1 MSQRYVEFLNLVDMF
16 RSGALSADDVRKLRL
31 DPDWE
36 LKKTF
41 LKVLYEEIYE
51 DFFEGVAHNRFA
63 ELLSETV
70 QAPLKTSVAPYI
82 QAKVAQTARA
92 DSALKPSVT
101 RRKVAGSYKLGMV
114 GSSTCERGIM
124 QGVPGLHLT
133 DFDVLLSRS
142 GLSFI
147 RSRFCKFSHR

>member
-1 MSQRYVEFLNLVDMF
+1 MSQRYVEFLSLVDMF

-51 DFFEGVAHNRFA
+51 DFFEGVALNRFA

-82 QAKVAQTARA
+82 QAKVAQMVRA
-92 DSALKPSVT
+92 DSAL
-101 RRKVAGSYKLGMV
+101 
-114 GSSTCERGIM
+114 
-124 QGVPGLHLT
+124 
-133 DFDVLLSRS
+133 
-142 GLSFI
+142 
-147 RSRFCKFSHR
+147 

>member
-1 MSQRYVEFLNLVDMF
+1 MSQRYVEYLNLVDMF

-51 DFFEGVAHNRFA
+51 DFFEGVALNRFA

-70 QAPLKTSVAPYI
+70 QAPLKTSVAPYV
-82 QAKVAQTARA
+82 QAKVA
-92 DSALKPSVT
+92 
-101 RRKVAGSYKLGMV
+101 
-114 GSSTCERGIM
+114 
-124 QGVPGLHLT
+124 
-133 DFDVLLSRS
+133 
-142 GLSFI
+142 
-147 RSRFCKFSHR
+147 

>member
-41 LKVLYEEIYE
+41 LKVLYEEVYE
-51 DFFEGVAHNRFA
+51 DFFEGVALNRFA

-82 QAKVAQTARA
+82 QAKVAQMVRA
-92 DSALKPSVT
+92 DSAL
-101 RRKVAGSYKLGMV
+101 
-114 GSSTCERGIM
+114 
-124 QGVPGLHLT
+124 
-133 DFDVLLSRS
+133 
-142 GLSFI
+142 
-147 RSRFCKFSHR
+147 